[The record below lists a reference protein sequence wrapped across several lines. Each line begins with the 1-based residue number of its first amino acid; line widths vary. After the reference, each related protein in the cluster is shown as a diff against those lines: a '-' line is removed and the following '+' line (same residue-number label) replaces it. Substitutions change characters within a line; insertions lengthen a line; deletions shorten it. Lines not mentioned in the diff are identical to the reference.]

1 MVKSTEAGSVV
12 PPFLKKC
19 YEMVDDEASDAIISW
34 NLSND
39 SFVIR
44 DTTEFSHQLLPKYFK
59 HNNFSSFM
67 RQLNIYGFRK
77 IDTDHW
83 EFANELFIR
92 GQKHLLKNIRRRKQL
107 QGQDK
112 QKSSHQR
119 DKSAGA
125 CEEIEASKLW
135 NDVEILKTDRNA
147 LTQQLVKLRQHQETA
162 ESKLLVLRERLQGM
176 EKNQQQ
182 MLSFLVMAM
191 QSPEFLVQFMQPKE
205 KNWRMAEVGK
215 NMLERRAENGEPA
228 ASDVMIVRYQPPMDE
243 TPKPLPIPTSN
254 SEKSLESDGM
264 IVRYQPPMDETA
276 KPLLMAKSNSEKS
289 LESDFFMNIDFMKI
303 LMDGNMGSS
312 EHQEPLILPDLPDDD
327 ILDQLLLENFADAK
341 LDNQQ
346 APIDSGMVMD
356 PTVNQTQLDEPQ
368 HFELLNLEQKMPLKR
383 MEKPYELEVE
393 STLHGTQFEKS
404 QHSELLTEQ
413 MGQ

>member
-1 MVKSTEAGSVV
+1 M

-83 EFANELFIR
+83 EFANEGFIR

-276 KPLLMAKSNSEKS
+276 KPLMAKSNSEKS

-303 LMDGNMGSS
+303 LMDEDMGSS

-327 ILDQLLLENFADAK
+327 ILDQLLLENLADAK

-404 QHSELLTEQ
+404 QHLNF
-413 MGQ
+413 

>member
-1 MVKSTEAGSVV
+1 
-12 PPFLKKC
+12 
-19 YEMVDDEASDAIISW
+19 
-34 NLSND
+34 
-39 SFVIR
+39 
-44 DTTEFSHQLLPKYFK
+44 
-59 HNNFSSFM
+59 
-67 RQLNIYGFRK
+67 
-77 IDTDHW
+77 
-83 EFANELFIR
+83 
-92 GQKHLLKNIRRRKQL
+92 
-107 QGQDK
+107 
-112 QKSSHQR
+112 
-119 DKSAGA
+119 
-125 CEEIEASKLW
+125 
-135 NDVEILKTDRNA
+135 
-147 LTQQLVKLRQHQETA
+147 
-162 ESKLLVLRERLQGM
+162 
-176 EKNQQQ
+176 

-276 KPLLMAKSNSEKS
+276 KPLMAKSNSEKS

-303 LMDGNMGSS
+303 LMDEDMGSS

-327 ILDQLLLENFADAK
+327 ILDQLLLENLADAK

-404 QHSELLTEQ
+404 QHLNF
-413 MGQ
+413 

>member
-1 MVKSTEAGSVV
+1 M
-12 PPFLKKC
+12 
-19 YEMVDDEASDAIISW
+19 
-34 NLSND
+34 
-39 SFVIR
+39 
-44 DTTEFSHQLLPKYFK
+44 
-59 HNNFSSFM
+59 
-67 RQLNIYGFRK
+67 
-77 IDTDHW
+77 
-83 EFANELFIR
+83 
-92 GQKHLLKNIRRRKQL
+92 LKNIRRRKQL

-162 ESKLLVLRERLQGM
+162 ESKLLVLREHLQGM

-228 ASDVMIVRYQPPMDE
+228 ASDVMIVRYQPPM
-243 TPKPLPIPTSN
+243 
-254 SEKSLESDGM
+254 
-264 IVRYQPPMDETA
+264 YETA

-303 LMDGNMGSS
+303 LMDENMGSS

-327 ILDQLLLENFADAK
+327 ILDQLLLENLADAK

-404 QHSELLTEQ
+404 QHLNF
-413 MGQ
+413 